1 MRRKIDRRGLTSGAR
16 SYEGRM
22 LERMDD
28 GDSFITAKEPQ
39 QMHVLA
45 NYYNRHITTERIAL
59 FDSEMNVTK
68 CIKVTIED
76 TKGRE
81 YERLDR
87 VVRKYER
94 AK

>member
-1 MRRKIDRRGLTSGAR
+1 MRTKKSRRGLASGAR

-45 NYYNRHITTERIAL
+45 NYYNR
-59 FDSEMNVTK
+59 K
-68 CIKVTIED
+68 
-76 TKGRE
+76 
-81 YERLDR
+81 R
-87 VVRKYER
+87 V
-94 AK
+94 

>member
-1 MRRKIDRRGLTSGAR
+1 MRTRKSRRGLTSGAR

-28 GDSFITAKEPQ
+28 GDSFITTKEPS

-45 NYYNRHITTERIAL
+45 NYYNRHITTERLAF
-59 FDSEMNVTK
+59 FDSDMNVTK
-68 CIKVTIED
+68 CIKVTIEE